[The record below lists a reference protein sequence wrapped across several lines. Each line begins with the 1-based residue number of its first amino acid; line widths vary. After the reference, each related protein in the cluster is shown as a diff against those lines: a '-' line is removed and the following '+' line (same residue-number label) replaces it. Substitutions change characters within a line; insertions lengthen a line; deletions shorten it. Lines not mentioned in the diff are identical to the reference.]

1 MTLLSANW
9 GEAWM
14 MAGTSVLVVF
24 TILLLV
30 ILVLFI
36 FNVVAKST
44 AATAK
49 DIKPTT
55 QANKQVKTFE
65 DASED
70 DKAAVAVALY
80 LYYNDSHDKESG
92 ILTINQAPSAWGK
105 VLNPRL

>member
-36 FNVVAKST
+36 FNVVAKKT

-49 DIKPTT
+49 DVKNTIQT
-55 QANKQVKTFE
+55 NKQVKAFE
-65 DASED
+65 DASEE

-80 LYYNDSHDKESG
+80 LYYNDDHDKESG